1 MRTYEAD
8 MIELQRSLNA
18 VGKDRIDNS
27 SGYSYK
33 TYNDLG
39 ACCHHVNSAR
49 NDDLPSCR
57 RPRALTANAT
67 KQSPSVSSDTQ

>member
-8 MIELQRSLNA
+8 MIELQKSFSA
-18 VGKDRIDNS
+18 VWKDRIDNFC
-27 SGYSYK
+27 SYK